1 MTDNVLNFPSK
12 EKIDANTVLNDA
24 MDKLEDCIL
33 IGVTKDGESYYS
45 ICAQD
50 AQQVIFLLRMMEH
63 LVIANELT

>member
-1 MTDNVLNFPSK
+1 MSDNVLNFPAK

-50 AQQVIFLLRMMEH
+50 SQQVIFLLRMMDWPRGCGV
-63 LVIANELT
+63 LP